1 MGTLGRYAFCDVSYL
16 KVGDAGIRVQW
27 SLDESELL
35 LPESLW
41 PIGCDP
47 FWSCIGCADGE
58 P

>member
-1 MGTLGRYAFCDVSYL
+1 MGTLGRLVLRVL
-16 KVGDAGIRVQW
+16 KVDEGGNRAQW

-41 PIGCDP
+41 PIGCDA
-47 FWSCIGCADGE
+47 FWSCMGCADGD